1 MGGINTPQ
9 RDFSK
14 FYYLLNF
21 KHTCIQIC
29 SHSYK
34 NNKRGFL
41 TCLLNILMLMMLKI
55 KQKAIVNK
63 LNVIQIYLFLM
74 TIIYK
79 QYANKFIK
87 NVWKFTSFFTL
98 IFLLLECFSIILIS
112 EQLNNSYQNIIII
125 KNLEI

>member
-1 MGGINTPQ
+1 
-9 RDFSK
+9 
-14 FYYLLNF
+14 
-21 KHTCIQIC
+21 
-29 SHSYK
+29 
-34 NNKRGFL
+34 
-41 TCLLNILMLMMLKI
+41 MLMMQKI

-63 LNVIQIYLFLM
+63 LNVIQIYLFQM

-87 NVWKFTSFFTL
+87 WFGNLHLFFTL